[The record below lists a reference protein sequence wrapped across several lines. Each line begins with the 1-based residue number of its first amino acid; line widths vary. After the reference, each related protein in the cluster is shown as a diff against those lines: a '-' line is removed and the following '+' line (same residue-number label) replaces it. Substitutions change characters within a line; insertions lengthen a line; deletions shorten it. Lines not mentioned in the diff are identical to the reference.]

1 MVSMYHPILMF
12 KCFQGILEKFGITRI
27 FKVEK
32 VAYNKLKNYLQ
43 KLLVKS
49 V

>member
-27 FKVEK
+27 FNVEK
-32 VAYNKLKNYLQ
+32 VAYNKWKKYLQ